1 MVKRCPNE
9 GQFSF
14 SAFQAVIWPGLIGSY
29 FPKDSPHSVSNVAT
43 SHQAQ
48 KLYLCNI

>member
-1 MVKRCPNE
+1 MVEGCPNE
-9 GQFSF
+9 VQFSF
-14 SAFQAVIWPGLIGSY
+14 SAFKAVIWPGLNGGY

-48 KLYLCNI
+48 KLYLRNI